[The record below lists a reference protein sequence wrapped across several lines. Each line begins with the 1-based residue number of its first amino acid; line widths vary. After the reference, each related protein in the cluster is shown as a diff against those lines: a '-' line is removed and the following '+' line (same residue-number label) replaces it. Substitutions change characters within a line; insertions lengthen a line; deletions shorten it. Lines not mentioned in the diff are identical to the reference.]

1 MAKGTFAERQRA
13 LVDLLGSGSP
23 LDMTSGT
30 LIVVPSLTLSIEELG
45 KIAGV
50 VYYEER
56 LLFLL
61 LLLAQPDL
69 RIVYV
74 TSLRV
79 EEPIVDYYLR
89 FVPAEVEP
97 GHRLYLVALWNQDA
111 VSLTEKLLGDDAALG
126 RVTDLAA
133 EDEGAIL
140 ATFNSTEHER
150 TLANAL
156 DTPLYGC
163 DPDLVHLG
171 SKSGSRRIARETGV
185 PVLPGSEDLYS
196 IEEVERALEK
206 LRRERPEAVAAVVKL
221 NEGFS
226 GQGNAI
232 VELGT
237 LRSPLAHAGT
247 VFCAGDET
255 WSGFAPKI
263 AREGAIVEELVRGE
277 GVTSPSVQ
285 LRVAPD
291 GFIEVVSTHDQILG
305 GPDQQVYLGCRFPA
319 HSSYR
324 EQITDLGRA
333 VAKHLASRG
342 VIGSFGVDLLVV
354 PQPDGSDLVY
364 LAEINLRLGGTTHPF
379 LMARLITGGVYDES
393 TGELVVEGVPKV
405 YVATD
410 NLKSSRYVGLLPE
423 QVIAAVDRAGIAFD
437 NRTHTGVTLH
447 LLGSLKRYGKLGL
460 MCIADSHDEA
470 DSMYEVAHAVIDELR
485 PPD

>member
-1 MAKGTFAERQRA
+1 
-13 LVDLLGSGSP
+13 
-23 LDMTSGT
+23 MTAGT
-30 LIVVPSLTLSIEELG
+30 LIVVPSLTLSIEELS

-61 LLLAQPDL
+61 LLLAQPEL

-89 FVPAEVEP
+89 FTPAEVEP

-111 VSLTEKLLGDDAALG
+111 LSLTEKLLGDDAALS

-133 EDEGAIL
+133 VDGTIL

-150 TLANAL
+150 KLADAL
-156 DTPLYGC
+156 GVPLYGC

-171 SKSGSRRIARETGV
+171 SKSGSRRIAREAGV
-185 PVLPGSEDLYS
+185 PILPGSEDLYS
-196 IEEVERALEK
+196 IEDVEGALEE

-237 LRSPLAHAGT
+237 LRSPLAHSGT
-247 VFCAGDET
+247 VFCADDET
-255 WSGFAPKI
+255 WSAYAPKI
-263 AREGAIVEELVRGE
+263 AREGAIVEELVQGE

-285 LRVAPD
+285 LRIAPD
-291 GFIEVVSTHDQILG
+291 GFIEVISTHDQVLG

-319 HSSYR
+319 HPSYR
-324 EQITDLGRA
+324 EQITDIGRA

-354 PQPDGSDLVY
+354 PQPDGSDLIY
-364 LAEINLRLGGTTHPF
+364 LSEINLRLGGTTHPF
-379 LMARLITGGVYDES
+379 LMARLVTGGVYDEAS
-393 TGELVVEGVPKV
+393 GELVVDGIPKV

-410 NLKSSRYVGLLPE
+410 NLKSESYVGLLPE
-423 QVIAAVDRAGIAFD
+423 QVITALDRSGVAFD
-437 NRTHTGVTLH
+437 SRTHTGVTLH
-447 LLGSLKRYGKLGL
+447 LLGSLKRHGKLGL

-470 DSMYEVAHAVIDELR
+470 DQMYEVAHAVIDELR
-485 PPD
+485 PEG